1 MRLALVLVAAM
12 TAVAHAQAPGQVAP
26 EPASLV
32 MARPWSVSLSLAA
45 MSAKPHVD
53 GVNAVGLGAFELAGA
68 YRLRPSIQ
76 LGLSLAGGGGEN
88 NTLST
93 GALWANVRYRFM
105 AEQPWN
111 VLALGSL
118 GVASVYGKDAP
129 DVERKAR
136 GAIRI
141 GGGVEHRWQSWAIEA
156 DLVVFAIAQNDQVPP
171 PPAPTTEYDVA
182 RFGLTGIALSFG
194 GTFYW

>member
-1 MRLALVLVAAM
+1 MRLALVLFAAM

-26 EPASLV
+26 EPASVV
-32 MARPWSVSLSLAA
+32 MERPWSIALSLAA
-45 MSAKPHVD
+45 MSAKPHD
-53 GVNAVGLGAFELAGA
+53 IQHSVGLGAFELAGA

-93 GALWANVRYRFM
+93 GALWANFRYRFM

-111 VLALGSL
+111 VLALASV
-118 GVASVYGKDAP
+118 GVASVYGNNAP
-129 DVERKAR
+129 DVDRKGR
-136 GAIRI
+136 GALRI
-141 GGGVEHRWQSWAIEA
+141 GGGVEHRWQAWALEA
-156 DLVVFAIAQNDQVPP
+156 DLVVFAIAQNTAVPDQVT
-171 PPAPTTEYDVA
+171 PTTEYDVA
-182 RFGLTGIALSFG
+182 RYGLTGVALSLG